1 MSTIASFM
9 QNESAVIAV
18 GMFGMFLGFVG
29 VVVLGAFS
37 FTSFFYRMPGG
48 RLSFIGVVIILA
60 MFAFVQLM
68 TSSME
73 LQYGPAGPVVEY
85 SLYALGGFLCILGYA
100 RLTLHVLR
108 GRAKEPSNA
117 SIA

>member
-1 MSTIASFM
+1 MNAIASFM
-9 QNESAVIAV
+9 QNKSAVIAV
-18 GMFGMFLGFVG
+18 GMLGMFLGFIG
-29 VVVLGAFS
+29 LVVLGAFS
-37 FTSFFYRMPGG
+37 FASLIYRVPGG

-73 LQYGPAGPVVEY
+73 LQYGPTGPVVEH
-85 SLYALGGFLCILGYA
+85 SFYALGGFLCIVGYA

-108 GRAKEPSNA
+108 GRAKEPSND